1 MSNNGRR
8 FQEFQVGER
17 TSLDIELRAGS
28 VDIRTGAPGCATVSL
43 DNGSTEDWQLIQLG
57 DSLSIRPAGRRARSV
72 RMLIEVPRLSD
83 IEVRGVS
90 ADITLS
96 GDLGAVRL
104 HSVSGDLR
112 VDSVLRLEVNTVSGD
127 VRAASVA
134 GDASITTVSGDVEA
148 RDVVGRLTANTSS
161 GDVRG
166 TSVGDDLT
174 VGTTSGDL
182 RIERVGGTAITARSI
197 SGDVTIGLPA
207 GIRVEPDISTL
218 SGRTS
223 LPTPSGVPPASPPR
237 IVRVR
242 LRTVSGDITIERV
255 DRR

>member
-1 MSNNGRR
+1 MSGRR
-8 FQEFQVGER
+8 QQEFQVGER
-17 TSLDIELRAGS
+17 ASVDVELRSGS
-28 VDIRTGAPGCATVSL
+28 VDIRTGAPGRATVSL
-43 DNGSTEDWQLIQLG
+43 DDGSADDWQLIQLG

-83 IEVRGVS
+83 VEVRGVS
-90 ADITLS
+90 ADVTLS
-96 GDLGAVRL
+96 GDLGAARL
-104 HSVSGDLR
+104 HSVSGTLR
-112 VDSVLRLEVNTVSGD
+112 IDSVLRLDANSVSGD

-134 GDASITTVSGDVEA
+134 GDATITTVSGDVEA
-148 RDVVGRLTANTSS
+148 RDIVGRFTGNTSS
-161 GDVRG
+161 GDIRS
-166 TSVGDDLT
+166 TNVGDDLT
-174 VGTTSGDL
+174 IGTTSGDV

-197 SGDVTIGLPA
+197 SGDVTIGLPP

-218 SGRTS
+218 SGRTT
-223 LPTPSGVPPASPPR
+223 LPKPASTPPASPPR